1 MWILW
6 LEWNRRS
13 FEDTE
18 KTLEELFVLCQRSL
32 FDWSRC

>member
-32 FDWSRC
+32 FD